1 MFGDN
6 LPVSQSDNSNG
17 SSILKSGY
25 DSKSITGTQ
34 KLRGDFKQALE
45 LNPTS
50 ATESQIK
57 SQAALH
63 GKFKGQ
69 AEMVKR
75 LSEQKIATAE
85 AAHEVYSVVM
95 QHANQA
101 ASSEL
106 KWQRTTKKALQE
118 LSPKLLDMDIE
129 QEQHRGFAFYCDT
142 ADKHLNF

>member
-6 LPVSQSDNSNG
+6 LPTTESNNSNG

-25 DSKSITGTQ
+25 DPKTITGTQ

-45 LNPTS
+45 LNPTRV
-50 ATESQIK
+50 TDTQIK
-57 SQAALH
+57 TQAALH
-63 GKFKGQ
+63 GRFKGQ

-95 QHANQA
+95 DHANKA
-101 ASSEL
+101 ATQEL
-106 KWQRTTKKALQE
+106 KWQRTTKKNLQE
-118 LSPKLLDMDIE
+118 LSPKLLDLEIE